1 MRSVIKAGL
10 LAAAFVL
17 ACTGSARASTM
28 EVKVPFAFMVQ
39 GRTMPAGQY
48 RLSDEG
54 SGVVQMQ
61 AEKDAH
67 ASMFI
72 LTTRASG
79 HDPSG
84 DTPVLTFKHQE
95 NKYRLTGI
103 WESATRGRAVRQ

>member
-1 MRSVIKAGL
+1 MRSLIKAGL

-28 EVKVPFAFMVQ
+28 EVKVPFAFKVQ

-54 SGVVQMQ
+54 GIVQLR
-61 AEKDAH
+61 AEKDVH
-67 ASMFI
+67 ANMFI
-72 LTTRASG
+72 LTTPASG

-95 NKYRLTGI
+95 NQYRLTGI
-103 WESATRGRAVRQ
+103 WESATRGRAVHQ

>member
-1 MRSVIKAGL
+1 MRSLIKAGL

-17 ACTGSARASTM
+17 AYTGSARASTM
-28 EVKVPFAFMVQ
+28 EVKVPFAFKVQ

-54 SGVVQMQ
+54 GIVQLR
-61 AEKDAH
+61 AEKDVH
-67 ASMFI
+67 ANMFT
-72 LTTRASG
+72 LTTPASG

-95 NKYRLTGI
+95 NQYRLTGI
-103 WESATRGRAVRQ
+103 WESATRGRAVHQ

>member
-1 MRSVIKAGL
+1 MRSLIKAGL

-17 ACTGSARASTM
+17 AYTGSASASTM
-28 EVKVPFAFMVQ
+28 EVKVPFAFKVQ

-54 SGVVQMQ
+54 GIVQLR
-61 AEKDAH
+61 AEKDVH
-67 ASMFI
+67 ANMFI
-72 LTTRASG
+72 LTTPASG

-95 NKYRLTGI
+95 NQYRLTGI
-103 WESATRGRAVRQ
+103 WESATRGRAVHQ

>member
-1 MRSVIKAGL
+1 MRSLIKAGL

-54 SGVVQMQ
+54 GIVQLR
-61 AEKDAH
+61 AEKDVH
-67 ASMFI
+67 ANMFI
-72 LTTRASG
+72 LTTPASG

-95 NKYRLTGI
+95 NQYRLTGI
-103 WESATRGRAVRQ
+103 WESATRGRAVHQ